1 MSCCCP
7 GDESTCCCRGDEL
20 TCCCCRGDELT
31 CCCCRGDES
40 TRCCC
45 PGDDIFKRLAAMSP
59 MKAVNS
65 ALARNGRSAR
75 YRWELREIGAGDTG
89 SGRPAAREG
98 TEKHVGPHR
107 HLDSRH
113 REEGLGIPRVWT
125 DRSSWDRGE
134 RPSSATGTGR
144 RPGHHNSAGGTPCRG
159 SLRKRRRTRTRECDR
174 QQPGGVAAQCAARE
188 RATGK
193 GLATHSSRQG

>member
-1 MSCCCP
+1 
-7 GDESTCCCRGDEL
+7 
-20 TCCCCRGDELT
+20 
-31 CCCCRGDES
+31 
-40 TRCCC
+40 
-45 PGDDIFKRLAAMSP
+45 

-65 ALARNGRSAR
+65 ASARIGRSAR

-113 REEGLGIPRVWT
+113 REEGLGNPRVWT

-134 RPSSATGTGR
+134 RPPSATGTGR

-193 GLATHSSRQG
+193 GLATHSSSSQLQSFLRRLEHTDSNRIRWIQKCRHVAACSSTCAP